1 MAKNPGFRSA
11 TIYIPKFYTDVVG
24 VHISALG
31 MILLIVRLFDAFTDP
46 LIGIVSDRIHTPM
59 GRRRPFIAV
68 GAAFTVLAIAFL
80 FNPPEGMGADAA
92 GLYFMALIFALFL
105 FWTVVTVP
113 YESLGPELTFD
124 YNDRTALFSMRA
136 GALNAGI
143 GPVGRGSACSRSYHR
158 VNPFIKTGCRSACE
172 ILFQQYNGM

>member
-1 MAKNPGFRSA
+1 MTKNPGFRSA

-124 YNDRTALFSMRA
+124 YNDRSAVFHARRRPDRGHRA
-136 GALNAGI
+136 GRSRIRLF
-143 GPVGRGSACSRSYHR
+143 PVVSSGKSVYENRMPVCLR
-158 VNPFIKTGCRSACE
+158 NPIPA
-172 ILFQQYNGM
+172 I